1 MTEPDAD
8 VHARLVRALNAGEV
22 GLRFRFHALVTP
34 SSPAFR
40 PREVAF
46 LIVVLAG
53 LALVPQ
59 YVGAAGYSNVV
70 LAGYAMV
77 ALVWGRWL
85 WQRIKH
91 RAVELGLESEA
102 SWQELWRR
110 GAFELKTGGRTG
122 GPGGGESCVS
132 PTGDWRGFVC
142 RHLADEEETNG
153 ATTE

>member
-8 VHARLVRALNAGEV
+8 AHARLIRALNAGDF

-40 PREVAF
+40 LREVAF
-46 LIVVLAG
+46 LVVVLAG
-53 LALVPQ
+53 LALVPN

-102 SWQELWRR
+102 SWQALWRR
-110 GAFELKTGGRTG
+110 GAFELKTGGQRG
-122 GPGGGESCVS
+122 SPAGGEACVS
-132 PTGDWRGFVC
+132 PTGDWRAFVR
-142 RHLADEEETNG
+142 RHLADEDATNG

>member
-1 MTEPDAD
+1 MTDGD
-8 VHARLVRALNAGEV
+8 MHARLVRALNSGDV

-40 PREVAF
+40 PRELAF
-46 LIVVLAG
+46 LVVVLAG
-53 LALVPQ
+53 LALVPN

-91 RAVELGLESEA
+91 RAVTLGIESLRT
-102 SWQELWRR
+102 WDGLWRR
-110 GAFELKTGGRTG
+110 GAFELSVGRR
-122 GPGGGESCVS
+122 PDSLGGGKTCVS
-132 PTGDWRGFVC
+132 PTGDWQGFVR
-142 RHLADEEETNG
+142 RHLTDQA
-153 ATTE
+153 

>member
-1 MTEPDAD
+1 MTDAD
-8 VHARLVRALNAGEV
+8 AELHGRLVQALNSGEV

-40 PREVAF
+40 TREVAF
-46 LIVVLAG
+46 LVVVLAG
-53 LALVPQ
+53 LAMVPN

-91 RAVELGLESEA
+91 RAVTLGIESLRN
-102 SWQELWRR
+102 WDGLWRR
-110 GAFELKTGGRTG
+110 GAFELSVGRRPG
-122 GPGGGESCVS
+122 SSGGGKTCVS
-132 PTGDWRGFVC
+132 PTGDWQGFVR
-142 RHLADEEETNG
+142 RHLTDQA
-153 ATTE
+153 

>member
-46 LIVVLAG
+46 LVVVLAG
-53 LALVPQ
+53 LAVVPN

-91 RAVELGLESEA
+91 RAVELGLESEEN
-102 SWQELWRR
+102 WQALWRR
-110 GAFELKTGGRTG
+110 GAFELKATGRAS
-122 GPGGGESCVS
+122 GPRGGEACVS
-132 PTGDWRGFVC
+132 PTGDWRAFVR
-142 RHLADEEETNG
+142 RHLADADDTNE

>member
-22 GLRFRFHALVTP
+22 GLRFRFHALITP

-46 LIVVLAG
+46 LVVVLAG

-91 RAVELGLESEA
+91 RAVELGLESEEN
-102 SWQELWRR
+102 WQALWRR
-110 GAFELKTGGRTG
+110 GAFELKTGGRTSS
-122 GPGGGESCVS
+122 ESCVS
-132 PTGDWRGFVC
+132 PTGDWQGFVR
-142 RHLADEEETNG
+142 RHLAHENETNG

>member
-1 MTEPDAD
+1 MTDAD
-8 VHARLVRALNAGEV
+8 ADLHARLVRALNSGEI

-40 PREVAF
+40 PREVLF

-53 LALVPQ
+53 LALVPN

-91 RAVELGLESEA
+91 RAVELGIENEE
-102 SWQELWRR
+102 SWQGLWRR
-110 GAFELKTGGRTG
+110 GAFELRAGRR
-122 GPGGGESCVS
+122 PGGDSCVS
-132 PTGDWRGFVC
+132 PTGDWRGFVR
-142 RHLADEEETNG
+142 RHLADEDDTNG
-153 ATTE
+153 ATIE